1 MSLAFGYAHGQFSSF
16 YLLSTF
22 GGIHTRL
29 ITWRVGAWEPGNE
42 AKTHCSKLVLISI
55 PTPTPT
61 CMVLLPLFPGSL
73 LQSANNVNVK
83 VGRGT
88 YLTLGASKVEKG

>member
-22 GGIHTRL
+22 GGVHTRL

-42 AKTHCSKLVLISI
+42 TITHCSHWWWSH
-55 PTPTPT
+55 
-61 CMVLLPLFPGSL
+61 
-73 LQSANNVNVK
+73 
-83 VGRGT
+83 
-88 YLTLGASKVEKG
+88 EKKYQALHACTTSMFALWRL